1 MHNTLKSII
10 SISNDTASRSRLTLQ
25 ICFAFLLAACISAL
39 VIGLSEQR
47 RIEADRASVHR
58 IVDHHM
64 RLLDQSI
71 NQALSATYAL
81 AALVRQGRGTVD
93 DFEATAGQMLQLY
106 PGVAALQLAP
116 NGIVSDSVPLKGNEK
131 AIGHNLLQDP
141 QRTRE
146 AFLARETGKLTL
158 AGPFS
163 LIQGGTAVV
172 GRLPVFLNEEQSGSR
187 FWGFTSVMMR
197 FPESLEAAGLSELQL
212 GGYSYQLWRVHPDS
226 GEIQII
232 AATTTAPEDPV
243 IQKLTVPN
251 GEWLLSVAPAGGWND
266 PAGFA
271 RKLALATLFCL
282 LFTFAAGTILR
293 QPAILRAEVDKR
305 TRELKA
311 REELLTS
318 MNELSS
324 DWYWTTDTDYRFTS
338 LTSGIERI
346 IRIRPDDLLGK
357 HRWDMKTTL
366 TDAEWTEHR
375 KTLDGRQSFRDFQ
388 YGVHQPDGTINY
400 ISISGQ
406 PVFDEA
412 GNFTGYRGTGR
423 NVTERKRIE
432 QHLIDSE
439 ARFQALF
446 EQAPVALSVTMDTDG
461 FVSTRWNATWLKT
474 FGYPAELAQ
483 WKSGNELGLWVN
495 PEDRDRY
502 IHDATQ
508 LEQSGSRE
516 VRMRHAN
523 GDIRL
528 VSVSGSTILSGKNR
542 MLLTCY
548 DDITDRRLA
557 ETHLRESLQRLEL
570 HVSGTP
576 LAVIDWDSE
585 SRVVAWNPAAE
596 RIFGYSQ
603 EEALGKHASF
613 IVPEQYRYRVDG
625 VMKALFGKAGGHRST
640 NPNVTKSGAS
650 IECEWYNAPIADESG
665 QVVALSSLVH
675 DVTDRVHYMAALEHQ
690 AHHDPLTQLYNRN
703 WLATEIDRKIHE
715 TPELPFHV
723 LFVDLDRFKEIN
735 DTLGHQ
741 IGDELLIKLADR
753 LKQEM
758 DKREC
763 VVARLGGDEFAVLA
777 PDTPIELLAQDILLL
792 LRQPVALSGMNLE
805 VGAGVG
811 VASYPTHGDD
821 AASLMRCADIA
832 MYHAKSMARGYT
844 VFTQAIDTYSQ
855 DQLVLMNE
863 LRSAIRNDEL
873 QLYFQPK
880 IGIANTQLIGYE
892 ALLRWCHPER
902 GLVPPNHFIPHAEF
916 TDLMQPITLW
926 VIEGAMHQWLAWVEE
941 GHRASIAINLSSR
954 NLLEDK
960 LPDNVG
966 LLLGTYGVD
975 PSCIEFEITES
986 AVMADPEKALDILV
1000 RLRAL
1005 GVSLSIDDFGTGY
1018 SSLAYLR
1025 KLPVQKLKIDAT
1037 FVMGMHDN
1045 REDRIIV
1052 ESTIGLAHNLGLKV
1066 VAEGVETEASLAL
1079 LAELGCDEA
1088 QGYYFSRPQPPEIL
1102 KQWRQSWA
1110 EQHTDSNL

>member
-1 MHNTLKSII
+1 MLQ
-10 SISNDTASRSRLTLQ
+10 TA
-25 ICFAFLLAACISAL
+25 FAFTLAAGVSSL
-39 VIGLSEQR
+39 VIVLSEER
-47 RIEADRASVHR
+47 RTEADRASVNR

-93 DFEATAGQMLQLY
+93 DFEATAGQMLHLY

-116 NGIVSDSVPLKGNEK
+116 NGIVSESVPLKGNEK

-141 QRTRE
+141 KRTKE

-158 AGPFS
+158 AGPFP
-163 LIQGGTAVV
+163 LIQGGTAIV
-172 GRLPVFLNEEQSGSR
+172 GRLPVFLNEENSGSR
-187 FWGFTSVMMR
+187 FWGFTTVMMR
-197 FPESLEAAGLSELQL
+197 FPESLETAGLNELAQ
-212 GGYSYQLWRVHPDS
+212 GGYLYQLWRVHPDS

-232 AATTTAPEDPV
+232 AASTTAPTDP
-243 IQKLTVPN
+243 IEQKLTVPN
-251 GEWLLSVAPAGGWND
+251 GEWLLSVSPAGGWNN
-266 PAGFA
+266 PTEFA
-271 RKLALATLFCL
+271 FKLALGTLFSL

-311 REELLTS
+311 REVLLSS

-324 DWYWTTDTDYRFTS
+324 DWYWTMDTEYRFTS

-346 IRIRPDDLLGK
+346 IRLRPDDLLGK
-357 HRWDMKTTL
+357 CRWEMNTTL
-366 TDAEWTEHR
+366 KDAEWAAHR
-375 KTLDGRQSFRDFQ
+375 STLDARQSFRDFQ

-406 PVFDEA
+406 PIFNDA
-412 GNFTGYRGTGR
+412 GNFVGYRGTGR

-432 QHLIDSE
+432 QNLIDSE

-446 EQAPVALSVTMDTDG
+446 EQAPVALSVTTDTDG
-461 FVSTRWNATWLKT
+461 FVSTRWNTTWLKN

-483 WKSGNELGLWVN
+483 GKSGNEIGLWVD
-495 PEDRDRY
+495 PVDRDHY

-508 LEQSGSRE
+508 LVQTGSRE
-516 VRMRHAN
+516 VHMRRAN

-528 VSVSGSTILSGKNR
+528 VSVSGSTIVSGKHR

-548 DDITDRRLA
+548 DDVTDRRLA

-570 HVSGTP
+570 HISGTP
-576 LAVIDWDSE
+576 LAVIDWDAE

-596 RIFGYSQ
+596 RIFGYTR
-603 EEALGKHASF
+603 EEALGQHASF
-613 IVPEQYRYRVDG
+613 IVPAQYRYRVDG

-650 IECEWYNAPIADESG
+650 IECEWYNAPIADASG
-665 QVVALSSLVH
+665 HVLALSSLVH
-675 DVTDRVHYMAALEHQ
+675 DVTDRVHYMQALEHQ

-703 WLATEIDRKIHE
+703 WLALEIDRLIDQNSE
-715 TPELPFHV
+715 RPFHV

-735 DTLGHQ
+735 DTLGHR
-741 IGDELLIKLADR
+741 IGDELLIKLANR

-758 DKREC
+758 DTRDC
-763 VVARLGGDEFAVLA
+763 SVARLGGDEFAVLA
-777 PDTPIELLAQDILLL
+777 PDTPIELLAQDILLI

-811 VASYPTHGDD
+811 VASYPAHGSD
-821 AASLMRCADIA
+821 AASLMRGADIA
-832 MYHAKSMARGYT
+832 MYHAKNMARGYT
-844 VFTQAIDTYSQ
+844 LFSPEIDTYSQ
-855 DQLVLMNE
+855 DQLVLMND

-873 QLYFQPK
+873 LLYYQPK
-880 IGIANTQLIGYE
+880 IGIADTQLIGYE
-892 ALLRWCHPER
+892 ALLRWRHPER

-926 VIEGAMHQWLAWVEE
+926 VIEGAMHQWLAWTDE

-975 PSCIEFEITES
+975 PACIEFEITES
-986 AVMADPEKALDILV
+986 AVMADPEKALGILT

-1025 KLPVQKLKIDAT
+1025 QLPVQKLKIDAT

-1066 VAEGVETEASLAL
+1066 VAEGVETAASLAL

-1088 QGYYFSRPQPPEIL
+1088 QGYYFSRPQPPEML
-1102 KQWRQSWA
+1102 KQWRQDREANAGSA
-1110 EQHTDSNL
+1110 